1 MKDNLGARLA
11 LALALGLPAVSFAQS
26 GGVTT
31 TYEVTGGRPRKAS
44 ETGRS
49 GQVSSWP
56 SSVEDEDLKDAPA
69 GKKDTATQDQ
79 GLKEP
84 KSPRRWW
91 QFWRWFETDQT
102 VKDTDVR

>member
-11 LALALGLPAVSFAQS
+11 LALALALPAVSFAQD
-26 GGVTT
+26 GGATT
-31 TYEVTGGRPRKAS
+31 TYELTGGRPRKAS

-56 SSVEDEDLKDAPA
+56 SSVADEGLKDAPS
-69 GKKDTATQDQ
+69 GKTETATQDQ
-79 GLKEP
+79 SLKEP

-91 QFWRWFETDQT
+91 QFWRWFE
-102 VKDTDVR
+102 KDETAKETDVR

>member
-11 LALALGLPAVSFAQS
+11 FALALGLPAVSFAQS
-26 GGVTT
+26 GGTT
-31 TYEVTGGRPRKAS
+31 TSYEVTGGRPRKAS

-56 SSVEDEDLKDAPA
+56 SSVEDEGLKDAPS
-69 GKKDTATQDQ
+69 GKTETSAQEQ